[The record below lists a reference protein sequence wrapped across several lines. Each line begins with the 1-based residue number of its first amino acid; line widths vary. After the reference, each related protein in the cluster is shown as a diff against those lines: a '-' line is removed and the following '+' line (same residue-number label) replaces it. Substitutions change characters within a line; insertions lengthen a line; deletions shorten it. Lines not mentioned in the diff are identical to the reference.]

1 MELNGVMFDM
11 ELNSVIFDKVVI
23 KQNGQKIELSSKEI
37 EDILIFLRKKGVTK
51 IGNNVILGKAYYEEL
66 CACETKVNDIEEQ
79 YRMVFGEDADLET
92 KKDEDE

>member
-37 EDILIFLRKKGVTK
+37 EGILNFLRKKGVTK
-51 IGNNVILGKAYYEEL
+51 IGNNVILNKAYYEEL
-66 CACETKVNDIEEQ
+66 CAYKAKVNDIEEQ

-92 KKDEDE
+92 EREKDE